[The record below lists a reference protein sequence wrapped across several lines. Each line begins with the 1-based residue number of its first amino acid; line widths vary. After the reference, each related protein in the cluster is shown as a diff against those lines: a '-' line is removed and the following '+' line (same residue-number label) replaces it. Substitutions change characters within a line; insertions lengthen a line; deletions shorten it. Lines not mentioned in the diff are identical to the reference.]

1 MHLTK
6 VNLSI
11 ILMQDKYPYP
21 ASTDFHGVTMNPD
34 NSMVVSRQGGGA
46 VQQADNDLHLIELWL
61 HGRSHHTKRAYLAEA
76 SRFLHFVGKPLPVVR
91 LADLQAFTDTIEGE
105 PTTKSRALAA
115 VKSLLSF
122 GHRLGYLTFDIG
134 RAVKLPPLKNR
145 LAEKILSE
153 DEVHKMLALEPSKR
167 NRAILRLLYSAGLRV
182 SELCHLAWKDVQERK
197 ETAQITIYGKG
208 SKTRFILLSEG
219 TWKELNALRDG
230 SDGEAFLFHSFNRR
244 TSTNVN
250 QDGRI
255 DASQVLR
262 IVRAAAMR
270 AGITRPVSPHWLR
283 HAHATHALD
292 RGAPIHLVQATLGH
306 SSTATTGKYLHAR
319 PEDSSSRYLGI

>member
-1 MHLTK
+1 MNSDASLT
-6 VNLSI
+6 I
-11 ILMQDKYPYP
+11 
-21 ASTDFHGVTMNPD
+21 ASLAQHQ
-34 NSMVVSRQGGGA
+34 SLR
-46 VQQADNDLHLIELWL
+46 QADNDHHLINLWL
-61 HGRSHHTKRAYLAEA
+61 HGRSHHTQRAYRAEA
-76 SRFLHFVGKPLPVVR
+76 ERFLAFVGKPLPVVT
-91 LADLQAFTDTIEGE
+91 LSDLQAFSDNVEGE
-105 PTTKSRALAA
+105 PTTKARALAA

-122 GHRLGYLTFDIG
+122 GHRLGYLMFDIG

-145 LAEKILSE
+145 LAEKILTE
-153 DEVHKMLALEPSKR
+153 DEVHKMLALETNAR

-182 SELCHLAWKDVQERK
+182 SELCHLTWKDVQERR

-208 SKTRFILLSEG
+208 SKTRFVLLSQG
-219 TWKELNALRDG
+219 TWKELNKLREE
-230 SDGEAFLFHSFNRR
+230 SNLEAVIFHSLNRR
-244 TSTNVN
+244 TSVNIN

-255 DASQVLR
+255 DASQILR
-262 IVRAAAMR
+262 IVRAAAKR

-319 PEDSSSRYLGI
+319 PDDSSSRYLGI